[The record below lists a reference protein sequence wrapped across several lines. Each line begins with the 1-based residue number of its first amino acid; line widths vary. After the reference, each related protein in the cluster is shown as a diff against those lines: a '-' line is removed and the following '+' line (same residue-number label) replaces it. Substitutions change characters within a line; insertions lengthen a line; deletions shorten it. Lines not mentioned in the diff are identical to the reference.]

1 MPTIYEDVAFAP
13 RNYGFS
19 KEEVNERTIEALK
32 SIGIEELQDRQIYR
46 LSGGEKKLASI
57 ATVLSMKPDIL
68 IFDEP
73 TIALDPKNRRRF
85 INVLNS
91 LKETKIVTSHDLDL
105 IYDTCD
111 RTILIADGKIIFDGD
126 TKTILQNKDLL
137 ENNGLELPLSLQ
149 RR

>member
-1 MPTIYEDVAFAP
+1 MPTVYEDVAFAP

-19 KEEVNERTIEALK
+19 KEEVNERTVEALK

-85 INVLNS
+85 INVLKS
-91 LKETKIVTSHDLDL
+91 LKGTKIVTSHDLDL

-111 RTILIADGKIIFDGD
+111 RTILIADGNIIFDGD